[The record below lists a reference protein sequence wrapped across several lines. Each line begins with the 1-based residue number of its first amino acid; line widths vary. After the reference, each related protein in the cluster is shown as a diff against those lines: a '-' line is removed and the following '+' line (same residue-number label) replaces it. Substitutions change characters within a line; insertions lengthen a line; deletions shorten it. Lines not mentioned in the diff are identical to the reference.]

1 MVFATKVNSQ
11 NYRYWSTENQHLFLL
26 TNTQYRGSVNVWA
39 GILGSYHWAI
49 FYSKPINGNHL
60 NLLEESVVPDIYD
73 SGIDEIWFQH
83 FVRDY

>member
-39 GILGSYHWAI
+39 GILGHRIIGPYFIPNRFNSNRY
-49 FYSKPINGNHL
+49 L
-60 NLLEESVVPDIYD
+60 NLL
-73 SGIDEIWFQH
+73 
-83 FVRDY
+83 